1 MCVCEWREEVRKG
14 GWKFKNMI
22 DKGRKKL
29 SLLPSQFGKLNKIE
43 IVKEKLNSA
52 RILQQP
58 LSSKDSL

>member
-1 MCVCEWREEVRKG
+1 MYVCLRGEKVRKG

-22 DKGRKKL
+22 DKGRNCIFFPPNLGNK
-29 SLLPSQFGKLNKIE
+29 NKIE

-58 LSSKDSL
+58 LSSKYSL